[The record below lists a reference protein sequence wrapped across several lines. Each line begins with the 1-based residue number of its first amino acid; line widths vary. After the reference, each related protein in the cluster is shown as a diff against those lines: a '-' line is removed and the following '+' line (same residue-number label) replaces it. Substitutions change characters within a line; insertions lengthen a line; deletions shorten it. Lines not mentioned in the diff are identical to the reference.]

1 MDTTKPELC
10 IAGQALA
17 ADQPCKM
24 DSLPEALVSLESLV
38 QNPWL
43 EKSLFAGNIFAG
55 GTWSG
60 VGGLKG
66 LLYLRF
72 FFSSAERFQNNPHSC
87 LNESFPARLKM
98 LLRAMEE

>member
-24 DSLPEALVSLESLV
+24 GSLPEALVSLESLG
-38 QNPWL
+38 QKPWL
-43 EKSLFAGNIFAG
+43 EKSLSAGNIFAG
-55 GTWSG
+55 GTWRG

-72 FFSSAERFQNNPHSC
+72 SFFFSREISKQS
-87 LNESFPARLKM
+87 SFMSK
-98 LLRAMEE
+98 